1 MSATEFYVY
10 YKASRDKFVEF
21 QKISI
26 QWFKSN
32 KIMFDGVVAK
42 ASNFIDILFSDENLI
57 VIYSCLNYG
66 D

>member
-1 MSATEFYVY
+1 MSATKFYVY
-10 YKASRDKFVEF
+10 DKASRDKFVEF

-42 ASNFIDILFSDENLI
+42 ARINLFSDENLT